1 MYDLKLYIVDETR
14 KSTKLLNDLEEILH
28 AELEGQY
35 TLDVIDVLENP
46 QRAIED
52 KIFATPTLVKVRPP
66 PMKKIIGDV
75 HTKER
80 LLMELGVIEK

>member
-1 MYDLKLYIVDETR
+1 MYALKLYIVDETR
-14 KSTKLLNDLEEILH
+14 KSMKLLNDLEEILQ

-46 QRAIED
+46 QKAIED
-52 KIFATPTLVKVRPP
+52 KIFATPTLVKLSPP

-75 HTKER
+75 NTKER
-80 LLMELGVIEK
+80 LLVELGVIEK